1 MKLGFDLSSFAMDYQ
16 ASLDESM
23 LSKAVRLEVTDQIV
37 SEYLTATYA
46 HVKHRFMVAKDVLA
60 GK

>member
-1 MKLGFDLSSFAMDYQ
+1 MDYQ